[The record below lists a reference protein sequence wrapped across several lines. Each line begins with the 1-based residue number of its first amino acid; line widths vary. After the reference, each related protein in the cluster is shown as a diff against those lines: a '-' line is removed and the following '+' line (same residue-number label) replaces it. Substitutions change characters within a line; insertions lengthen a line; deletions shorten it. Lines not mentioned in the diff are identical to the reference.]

1 MDFLPSFL
9 IEKLRQAA
17 QADMVLPCTL
27 GRGSFL
33 GPHHCLYLAVC
44 IPAIPFSHQQGW
56 RMLLV
61 SFLLGKD
68 WDRFL
73 KGSQGLPWWLSV
85 KESTCQCRRPGYDP
99 GPKKIPQAPSNE
111 AYAPLLLSLCSRA
124 EPARCGHWS
133 RCIPEPSPTVRE
145 ATVTR
150 SPRTATREQPRSAP
164 QEEGLYNSDDPAQ
177 LKKANK

>member
-17 QADMVLPCTL
+17 QADMVLPCML

-33 GPHHCLYLAVC
+33 GPHHCLYLAIC

-68 WDRFL
+68 
-73 KGSQGLPWWLSV
+73 
-85 KESTCQCRRPGYDP
+85 
-99 GPKKIPQAPSNE
+99 
-111 AYAPLLLSLCSRA
+111 
-124 EPARCGHWS
+124 
-133 RCIPEPSPTVRE
+133 
-145 ATVTR
+145 
-150 SPRTATREQPRSAP
+150 
-164 QEEGLYNSDDPAQ
+164 
-177 LKKANK
+177 

>member
-9 IEKLRQAA
+9 IEMLRQAA
-17 QADMVLPCTL
+17 QADMVLPCML

-68 WDRFL
+68 
-73 KGSQGLPWWLSV
+73 
-85 KESTCQCRRPGYDP
+85 
-99 GPKKIPQAPSNE
+99 
-111 AYAPLLLSLCSRA
+111 
-124 EPARCGHWS
+124 
-133 RCIPEPSPTVRE
+133 
-145 ATVTR
+145 
-150 SPRTATREQPRSAP
+150 
-164 QEEGLYNSDDPAQ
+164 
-177 LKKANK
+177 